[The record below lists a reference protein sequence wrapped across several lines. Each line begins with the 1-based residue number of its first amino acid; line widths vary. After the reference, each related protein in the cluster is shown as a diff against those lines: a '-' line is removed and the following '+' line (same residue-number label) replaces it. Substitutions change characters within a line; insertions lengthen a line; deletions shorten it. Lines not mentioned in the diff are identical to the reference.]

1 MHRIN
6 INQVHAFSLLRRP
19 AHARADQT
27 TTQTKVSPSP
37 SPRPPT
43 DISFPSAMPS
53 PRRLVPPLLAL
64 AALCR
69 GAPAAFS
76 SAASALAP
84 PGLRRATATATSTA
98 SANSALRLPRGGDL
112 PMAAAAA
119 APPGRLSLV
128 PTGAAVVEA
137 CGRIA
142 PAASVLLSLSP
153 LPTIRGIVRAG
164 TVGDLP
170 LLPYSSLV
178 ANGE

>member
-1 MHRIN
+1 
-6 INQVHAFSLLRRP
+6 
-19 AHARADQT
+19 
-27 TTQTKVSPSP
+27 
-37 SPRPPT
+37 
-43 DISFPSAMPS
+43 MPS
-53 PRRLVPPLLAL
+53 SRRLVPPLLVL

-76 SAASALAP
+76 SAASAQAP
-84 PGLRRATATATSTA
+84 PGLRRATATSTA

-112 PMAAAAA
+112 PMA

>member
-1 MHRIN
+1 M
-6 INQVHAFSLLRRP
+6 
-19 AHARADQT
+19 
-27 TTQTKVSPSP
+27 
-37 SPRPPT
+37 
-43 DISFPSAMPS
+43 
-53 PRRLVPPLLAL
+53 
-64 AALCR
+64 
-69 GAPAAFS
+69 
-76 SAASALAP
+76 
-84 PGLRRATATATSTA
+84 
-98 SANSALRLPRGGDL
+98 
-112 PMAAAAA
+112 A

>member
-1 MHRIN
+1 MHGIN
-6 INQVHAFSLLRRP
+6 INQVHAFPSCGDPRTRAPTRRP
-19 AHARADQT
+19 P
-27 TTQTKVSPSP
+27 KPKCP
-37 SPRPPT
+37 PPPPPGPRRT
-43 DISFPSAMPS
+43 FSFPSAMPS

>member
-1 MHRIN
+1 
-6 INQVHAFSLLRRP
+6 
-19 AHARADQT
+19 
-27 TTQTKVSPSP
+27 
-37 SPRPPT
+37 
-43 DISFPSAMPS
+43 MPS
-53 PRRLVPPLLAL
+53 SRRLVPPLLVL

-76 SAASALAP
+76 SAASAQAP
-84 PGLRRATATATSTA
+84 PGLRRATATSTA

>member
-1 MHRIN
+1 
-6 INQVHAFSLLRRP
+6 
-19 AHARADQT
+19 
-27 TTQTKVSPSP
+27 
-37 SPRPPT
+37 
-43 DISFPSAMPS
+43 
-53 PRRLVPPLLAL
+53 
-64 AALCR
+64 
-69 GAPAAFS
+69 
-76 SAASALAP
+76 
-84 PGLRRATATATSTA
+84 
-98 SANSALRLPRGGDL
+98 
-112 PMAAAAA
+112 MAAAAA